1 MRYAR
6 RRLTLIVGFGLVF
19 LSAAGDA
26 EAQFNGALR
35 GEYSVTLSRNCKIV
49 STAAEVNIAVSGTA
63 TFDPTLGTVS
73 FTGRST
79 ATTTVD
85 ANSANQ
91 TCTGT
96 YSVNANGI
104 LSETLNCNLSFIDG
118 PLAPGGTTTLNG
130 IDLEGQLSLDGTV
143 VLLRNAV
150 PNNETFQLL
159 TDASGSPTLNPGP
172 GAPTNRICS
181 VSGTATS
188 RR

>member
-1 MRYAR
+1 MRR
-6 RRLTLIVGFGLVF
+6 SIHLIA
-19 LSAAGDA
+19 LSLLLPLWPAGDA
-26 EAQFNGALR
+26 DAQFNGALR
-35 GEYSVTLSRNCKIV
+35 GEYNMTLSRNCNVPGGPI
-49 STAAEVNIAVSGTA
+49 EVFIAVNGVANFAPSS
-63 TFDPTLGTVS
+63 GTVS

-79 ATTTVD
+79 TIGNGQ

-96 YSVNANGI
+96 YSVSANGT

-118 PLAPGGTTTLNG
+118 PLAPGGTATLNG

-150 PNNETFQLL
+150 PNTETFQLL
-159 TDASGSPTLNPGP
+159 TEGSGAPAPNPGTGTP
-172 GAPTNRICS
+172 QVRVCS